1 MAQMKY
7 KETQHLRQ
15 WDLLIVIGALI
26 MVGVTILVQMIISGQ
41 PNRNLLLV
49 TSLSILI
56 LSGLF
61 YYIHSLKIIA
71 RYNEK
76 NIKVRMLPIGTEKRK
91 IKWSDVVESEIVE
104 LPKFSKID
112 MQDPVKQRVFLK
124 KWLQVS
130 VWLIIPIVLFDWLGK
145 PLFVWLNGSAYEKS
159 FSIFVIFSIGIW
171 LSMMFSPL
179 VNIIISKGEL
189 RFLFI
194 VSLLALI
201 FNMVGN
207 LLLIPIIGGVGAA
220 IVVILTQNVFI
231 QIPILVRGVRQS

>member
-1 MAQMKY
+1 MSQA
-7 KETQHLRQ
+7 EDSC
-15 WDLLIVIGALI
+15 WA
-26 MVGVTILVQMIISGQ
+26 
-41 PNRNLLLV
+41 
-49 TSLSILI
+49 
-56 LSGLF
+56 
-61 YYIHSLKIIA
+61 A

-189 RFLFI
+189 RFFI
-194 VSLLALI
+194 YSKLASTY
-201 FNMVGN
+201 F
-207 LLLIPIIGGVGAA
+207 
-220 IVVILTQNVFI
+220 
-231 QIPILVRGVRQS
+231 